1 MKDILGLVKN
11 VKSSWKTTLVGAI
24 FIGVF
29 IYDYVT
35 ATEAIEMV
43 SIDTALLILGVSLMF
58 APDKTEEKE
67 CENPKTK

>member
-11 VKSSWKTTLVGAI
+11 VKGSWKTTVVGAL

-29 IYDYVT
+29 IYDYLTTTVP
-35 ATEAIEMV
+35 IEIV
-43 SIDTALLILGVSLMF
+43 SIDGALLVLGVLLLF
-58 APDKTEEKE
+58 ASDKTEEKE